1 MWGNYLGWSDPNF
14 KLFIDS
20 RADIF
25 EYAGVLK
32 DYLDLLGSDS
42 LVRRVDP
49 IMQKYNIRYV
59 LFPPGDSSNP
69 MLGGSGLVYLLEHDP
84 HWKVLYQDKVCVLME
99 RLNTP

>member
-1 MWGNYLGWSDPNF
+1 
-14 KLFIDS
+14 
-20 RADIF
+20 
-25 EYAGVLK
+25 
-32 DYLDLLGSDS
+32 
-42 LVRRVDP
+42 
-49 IMQKYNIRYV
+49 MQKYNIRYV